1 MPETSIETEQTITEA
16 TRADVSDIADVSDV
30 SDIASKPFIGR
41 WNKLSSETNWEKGR
55 ILLEWRNALIA
66 AKAPSSQYSD
76 EAWANR
82 VGLVTCQH
90 VGRLRR
96 VFERFGETHG
106 EYPNLYWSHFWAAL
120 DWDDSELWL
129 EGASQ
134 SRWSISQM
142 CRMRA
147 ESMQLPE
154 DQTPQSVVAKDTQR
168 IESASD
174 DGFLEST
181 SSARKSDQETEENSN
196 RSRSGSFE
204 SGPSGEGPDFGDE
217 DSSDQNSRQRDSQQE
232 GRDSLG
238 FESGAISQ
246 HELAETSSQGSED
259 SPARNPFDGLGTL
272 PLDVT
277 EAVDPLKL
285 CILRYRANDWH
296 GFSKQQMIALIEA
309 MKGFCE

>member
-1 MPETSIETEQTITEA
+1 MSETSIETEQAVTES
-16 TRADVSDIADVSDV
+16 TSADISNVSDV
-30 SDIASKPFIGR
+30 ASKPFIGR

-96 VFERFGETHG
+96 VFERFGESHG

-181 SSARKSDQETEENSN
+181 SSARQSDQETEENSS
-196 RSRSGSFE
+196 RSRSGSFESGPFE

-217 DSSDQNSRQRDSQQE
+217 DSSNRNSRQRDSQQE
-232 GRDSLG
+232 GLESLG

-246 HELAETSSQGSED
+246 HELAEASSQGSEH

-296 GFSKQQMIALIEA
+296 GFSKQQMIALIDA

>member
-1 MPETSIETEQTITEA
+1 MSEISIESQQALTEA
-16 TRADVSDIADVSDV
+16 TTPDVSDL
-30 SDIASKPFIGR
+30 ASKPFVGR

-55 ILLEWRNALIA
+55 ILLDWRNALIA
-66 AKAPSSQYSD
+66 ANAPPSQYSD

-82 VGLVTCQH
+82 VGMVTCQH

-106 EYPNLYWSHFWAAL
+106 EYPKLFWSHFWAAL

-147 ESMQLPE
+147 ESMQLPA
-154 DQTPQSVVAKDTQR
+154 DQTPQSVMANDTQR
-168 IESASD
+168 IESAND
-174 DGFLEST
+174 DGFLDST
-181 SSARKSDQETEENSN
+181 SSARHSDEDSKESTNASRNS
-196 RSRSGSFE
+196 SFE
-204 SGPSGEGPDFGDE
+204 SSPSGEGPDFGDE
-217 DSSDQNSRQRDSQQE
+217 ESKQGDSKQE

-238 FESGAISQ
+238 FESRTDSQ
-246 HELAETSSQGSED
+246 HELGD
-259 SPARNPFDGLGTL
+259 SNLQVLEHPSARNPFEGLGTL

-285 CILRYRANDWH
+285 CILRYRANEWH
-296 GFSKQQMIALIEA
+296 GFSKQQMLALIDA

>member
-16 TRADVSDIADVSDV
+16 TRAEVSDGTDGSDVSDV
-30 SDIASKPFIGR
+30 ASKPFIGR

-154 DQTPQSVVAKDTQR
+154 DQTPQSVVAKETQR

-181 SSARKSDQETEENSN
+181 SSARKSDQETEQNSN

-217 DSSDQNSRQRDSQQE
+217 DSSDQNSRRRDSQQD

-246 HELAETSSQGSED
+246 HELSETSNQGSED

-272 PLDVT
+272 PLDVI

>member
-1 MPETSIETEQTITEA
+1 MSETSIETEQAYTGA
-16 TRADVSDIADVSDV
+16 TSADVSDV
-30 SDIASKPFIGR
+30 SDVASKPFIGR

-96 VFERFGETHG
+96 VFERFGESHG

-181 SSARKSDQETEENSN
+181 SSARQSDQETEENSS

-217 DSSDQNSRQRDSQQE
+217 DSSNQNSRQRDSQQE
-232 GRDSLG
+232 GLESLG

-246 HELAETSSQGSED
+246 HELAEARSQGAEQ

-296 GFSKQQMIALIEA
+296 GFSKQQMIALIDA

>member
-16 TRADVSDIADVSDV
+16 TRAEVSDGTDGSDVSDV
-30 SDIASKPFIGR
+30 ASKPFIGR

-134 SRWSISQM
+134 SRWRQAMTVSSS
-142 CRMRA
+142 RLRA
-147 ESMQLPE
+147 LGKTTRKPKKTLTDLATVPSKAARAAKALILGMKIQAIKIPGSEIRSKRGVTVWGSNPE
-154 DQTPQSVVAKDTQR
+154 Q
-168 IESASD
+168 
-174 DGFLEST
+174 
-181 SSARKSDQETEENSN
+181 
-196 RSRSGSFE
+196 SRSTNWQRPAAKGPKIRPHATPSTD
-204 SGPSGEGPDFGDE
+204 SG
-217 DSSDQNSRQRDSQQE
+217 RC
-232 GRDSLG
+232 LW
-238 FESGAISQ
+238 
-246 HELAETSSQGSED
+246 T
-259 SPARNPFDGLGTL
+259 
-272 PLDVT
+272 
-277 EAVDPLKL
+277 
-285 CILRYRANDWH
+285 
-296 GFSKQQMIALIEA
+296 
-309 MKGFCE
+309 

>member
-1 MPETSIETEQTITEA
+1 MSETSIETEQAVTES
-16 TRADVSDIADVSDV
+16 TSADISDVSDV
-30 SDIASKPFIGR
+30 ASKPFIGR

-96 VFERFGETHG
+96 VFERFGESHG

-181 SSARKSDQETEENSN
+181 SSARQSDQETEENSS
-196 RSRSGSFE
+196 RSRSGSFESGPFE

-217 DSSDQNSRQRDSQQE
+217 DSSNRNSRQRDSQQE
-232 GRDSLG
+232 GLESLG

-246 HELAETSSQGSED
+246 HELAEASSQGSEH

-296 GFSKQQMIALIEA
+296 GFSKQQMIALIDA